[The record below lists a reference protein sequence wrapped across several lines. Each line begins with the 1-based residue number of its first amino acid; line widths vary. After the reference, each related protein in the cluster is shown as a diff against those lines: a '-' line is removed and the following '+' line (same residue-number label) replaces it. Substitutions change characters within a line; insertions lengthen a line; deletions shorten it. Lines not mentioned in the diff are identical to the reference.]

1 VSSDNSVTDASE
13 MTAELLKVVQE
24 LTLEIHPH
32 RIHAQRI
39 NLDSAFDR
47 ELGFDSLARVELLA
61 RLELRFS
68 ITLPESTFASAESPR
83 DLLRALQKVTCHER
97 KPLVAPASAIEPV
110 EIEVNPDSAQT
121 LVEVMRWHVENHPG
135 RKHIH
140 LLTEDEQHPDIS
152 YAQLWEAAQKIAAGL
167 QHQGIQPGD
176 AVAIMLP
183 TSSEYFFSFL
193 AILLAG
199 AIPVPIYP
207 PLRRSQLEEH
217 LRRHRGILSNC
228 NARLLI
234 TIARAKVFAQLLKSQ
249 VPSLLHV
256 TTVADLAALDG
267 RYQAPNI
274 EPGDIAFLQYTSGS
288 TGSPKGVVLTHS
300 NLLANIRA
308 MGSAVEV
315 NARDVFVSWLPLY
328 HDMGLIGAWLGSM
341 VFSATL
347 VSLSPL
353 SFLTRPQRWLEAI
366 HNYRGTL
373 SASPNF
379 GYELCMKRIS
389 DEEIAEL
396 DLSSWRLA
404 FNGAEPV
411 SPNTIKNF
419 TDRFAGAGFA
429 PEAMCPVYG
438 LAESSV
444 GLAFPPLNR
453 RPRID
458 CVERTAFMD
467 DGHAVP
473 AVTEDASALCF
484 VGCGHPLPGHQ
495 IRIVDDS
502 GRELPERQEGHLQ
515 FQGPSS
521 TSGYYRSPEQ
531 TEQLLRGA
539 WLEAGDLAYIAR
551 GEIYITG
558 RSKDVIIRAGRN
570 IYPHELEEAVGSI
583 PGIRKGCVAVF
594 GSSDAASGTERLVI
608 MAETKEVDED
618 SCSGLQ
624 DKIISTAS
632 ELLDAPPDTVLL
644 VPPYTVLKTSS
655 GKIRRA
661 SNRELYENGA
671 IEHSPRSVM
680 WQLFPLLLSSVRP
693 LWQRAQR
700 NMKASLYAAYLWS
713 LFALLAPMGW
723 VLVVTLPHLS
733 WRWTGLSALARFLAR
748 ASMTSLKVH
757 GLDNLPAGQGLGIVV
772 VNHCSYLDAYA
783 LVAVLPRPISF
794 IAKAEFSDSFHSRL
808 FLERMHAETV
818 ERSDTEQGAKD
829 AQRITSVAQEGKSLL
844 FFPEGTFSR
853 IPGLMPFHLGAFVTA
868 ERSDLPVIPIAIR
881 GTRSMLRAGSWFPR
895 RGKITITIGQA
906 IDTHHLMSQ
915 GDGNSWETALKL
927 RDTARAFILQHCGE
941 PDLANEPAVPGKE

>member
-1 VSSDNSVTDASE
+1 MSSDKGMTD
-13 MTAELLKVVQE
+13 TAEMAVELLTVVQA

-32 RIHAQRI
+32 RSHAQRI
-39 NLDSAFDR
+39 TLDSAFDR
-47 ELGFDSLARVELLA
+47 ELGLDSLARVELLA
-61 RLELRFS
+61 RLEQRFS
-68 ITLPESTFASAESPR
+68 ITLPESAFAGAESAR
-83 DLLRALQKVTCHER
+83 DLLRAMRLVTRHESKV
-97 KPLVAPASAIEPV
+97 PVLPVSAIEPV
-110 EIEVNPDSAQT
+110 EVESNPHTALT
-121 LVEVMRWHVENHPG
+121 LVDVMRWHVENHPD
-135 RKHIH
+135 RIHIH
-140 LLTEDEQHPDIS
+140 MLAEDEQHPDIS
-152 YAQLWEAAQKIAAGL
+152 YRQLWEAAEGIATGL
-167 QHQGIQPGD
+167 QDHGIQSGD
-176 AVAIMLP
+176 TVAIMLP
-183 TSSEYFFSFL
+183 TGPEYFFSFF

-249 VPSLLHV
+249 VPSLMHV
-256 TTVADLAALDG
+256 TTAGDLAAQG
-267 RYQAPNI
+267 GCYQAPNI

-288 TGSPKGVVLTHS
+288 TGNPKGVILTHS

-308 MGSAVEV
+308 MGEAVEV

-341 VFSATL
+341 YFSATL

-389 DEEIAEL
+389 DEEIAKL

-419 TDRFAGAGFA
+419 SQRFASAGFA
-429 PEAMCPVYG
+429 PEAMLPVYG

-444 GLAFPPLNR
+444 GLAFPSLKRKPQ
-453 RPRID
+453 ID
-458 CVERTAFMD
+458 RVQRKTFMD
-467 DGHAVP
+467 DGYAI
-473 AVTEDASALCF
+473 AATAGDANALRF

-495 IRIVDDS
+495 VRIVDDN

-521 TSGYYRSPEQ
+521 TSGYYRNPEQ
-531 TEQLLRGA
+531 TQQLLHGN
-539 WLEAGDLAYIAR
+539 WLAAGDLAYIAQ
-551 GEIYITG
+551 GEIYVTG

-570 IYPHELEEAVGSI
+570 IYPHELEEVVGNI
-583 PGIRKGCVAVF
+583 PGIRKGCVAAF
-594 GSSDAASGTERLVI
+594 GSSDSVSGTERLVI
-608 MAETKEVDED
+608 LAETKELDEV
-618 SCSGLQ
+618 SRSELQ
-624 DKIISTAS
+624 DKIIAAS
-632 ELLDAPPDTVLL
+632 AELLDAPPDAVLL
-644 VPPYTVLKTSS
+644 VSPYTVLKTSS

-661 SNRELYENGA
+661 SNRELYEKGEIGQSSNSA
-671 IEHSPRSVM
+671 R
-680 WQLFPLLLSSVRP
+680 WQVFRLLRSSVRP

-700 NMKASLYAAYLWS
+700 NMKASLYAAYLWG

-723 VLVVTLPHLS
+723 LVVVTLPRLS
-733 WRWTGLSALARFLAR
+733 WRWAALSALARYLAR
-748 ASMTSLKVH
+748 ASMTKLRV
-757 GLDNLPAGQGLGIVV
+757 QGLEHLAADRGSAIVV
-772 VNHCSYLDAYA
+772 ANHCSYLDAYA
-783 LVAVLPRPISF
+783 LVAVLPQPISF
-794 IAKAEFSDSFHSRL
+794 VAKAEFSESFHSRL

-818 ERSDTEQGAKD
+818 ERSDTEQGVKD
-829 AQRITSVAQEGKSLL
+829 ARRITSAAQEGKSLL

-868 ERSDLPVIPIAIR
+868 EKSDLPVIPIAIR

-895 RGKITITIGQA
+895 RGRISITIGQA
-906 IDTHHLMSQ
+906 IDTPHLKTLGS
-915 GDGNSWETALKL
+915 GNSWEAVLKL
-927 RDTARAFILQHCGE
+927 RHAARTFILQHCGE
-941 PDLANEPAVPGKE
+941 PDLAKRE